1 MAVSG
6 VETTDM
12 DNTLIVVTLGAFA
25 ASFVNAAFATGGV
38 YVLLLA
44 TLTVLPASVAIP
56 LQSPLSAG
64 SLAARIGLFWNYI
77 EWRIVGTFLFGCLF
91 GVYFGAKAFVAA
103 SDALLQM
110 LLGIMLMALIWL
122 PKPGGTGR
130 IKHPFIYVG
139 VVHSFVGTM
148 FGVGGILQSLI
159 IRTDLK
165 KMQITGTLAACM
177 LSLDVLKMTSYVSVG
192 GVRYQDYI
200 PHIVLAT
207 VAGFA
212 GVWAGKRV
220 TAHVSETAFRIVFR
234 WLVTFAALRLVYK
247 GAMAMWG

>member
-1 MAVSG
+1 
-6 VETTDM
+6 M

-44 TLTVLPASVAIP
+44 TLSVLPASAAIP

-64 SLAARIGLFWNYI
+64 SLAARIGLFWKDI
-77 EWRIVGTFLFGCLF
+77 QWRIVGTFLFGCLF
-91 GVYFGAKAFVAA
+91 GVYFGARAFVAA

-110 LLGIMLMALIWL
+110 LLGIILMVLIWL
-122 PKPGGTGR
+122 PKGGGKWKIR
-130 IKHPFIYVG
+130 HPFAYVG
-139 VVHSFVGTM
+139 VAHSFVGTM
-148 FGVGGILQSLI
+148 FGVGGILQSFI
-159 IRTDLK
+159 IRTNLK

-177 LSLDVLKMTSYVSVG
+177 LSLDVLKMASYVSVG

-207 VAGFA
+207 LAGFA
-212 GVWAGKRV
+212 GAWIGKRV
-220 TAHVSETAFRIVFR
+220 TVHVSETAFRTVFR

-247 GAMAMWG
+247 GAMAMWVAS

>member
-1 MAVSG
+1 
-6 VETTDM
+6 M

-44 TLTVLPASVAIP
+44 TLSVLPASAAIP

-64 SLAARIGLFWNYI
+64 SLAARIGLFWKDI
-77 EWRIVGTFLFGCLF
+77 QWRIVGTFLFGCLF
-91 GVYFGAKAFVAA
+91 GVYFGARAFVAA

-110 LLGIMLMALIWL
+110 LLGVLLMALIWL
-122 PKPGGTGR
+122 PKPGNAGR

-139 VVHSFVGTM
+139 MVHSFVGTM
-148 FGVGGILQSLI
+148 FGVGGILQSFI
-159 IRTDLK
+159 IRTELK

-192 GVRYQDYI
+192 VRYQDYI

-207 VAGFA
+207 FAGFA
-212 GVWAGKRV
+212 GAWIGKRV
-220 TAHVSETAFRIVFR
+220 TVHVSETAFRTVFR

-247 GAMAMWG
+247 GAMAMWWTS

>member
-1 MAVSG
+1 MT
-6 VETTDM
+6 EIDEI
-12 DNTLIVVTLGAFA
+12 D
-25 ASFVNAAFATGGV
+25 GGR
-38 YVLLLA
+38 
-44 TLTVLPASVAIP
+44 
-56 LQSPLSAG
+56 G
-64 SLAARIGLFWNYI
+64 
-77 EWRIVGTFLFGCLF
+77 
-91 GVYFGAKAFVAA
+91 
-103 SDALLQM
+103 DM

-139 VVHSFVGTM
+139 MVHSFVGTM

-212 GVWAGKRV
+212 GVASSSSSAMPFLKLLMPLATSPIRPEIRPPPNSSM
-220 TAHVSETAFRIVFR
+220 TTRSTITQCISEKEPIFT
-234 WLVTFAALRLVYK
+234 YS
-247 GAMAMWG
+247 